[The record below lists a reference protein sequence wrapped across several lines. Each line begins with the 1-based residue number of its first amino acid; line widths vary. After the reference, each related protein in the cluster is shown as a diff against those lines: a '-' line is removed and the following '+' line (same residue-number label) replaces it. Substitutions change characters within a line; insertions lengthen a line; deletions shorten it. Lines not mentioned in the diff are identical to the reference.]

1 MPSYHPQELL
11 PHVVTLVDW
20 RDKAR
25 FEKDEDQSPLW
36 VLFAV
41 ESGSFRFELE
51 KHRGNAEKGSLV
63 LCPPNTVLKRV
74 MLRPSSFL
82 VLYFTW
88 RSETGEEIR
97 GDELLQP
104 NPTGLSVMTDKQ
116 RFASNCGYLRLLKSR
131 MDAPSV
137 ARRNFLL
144 QDLWHQY
151 GWECETSRRRTTPVY
166 DDPLMDEARTILTE
180 SACHPLGL
188 GQLSDRL
195 GLSTVQLS
203 RRFRRK
209 FGVNPSEFVSE
220 LRLDKACALLAET
233 GLTLDAIAAE
243 CGYAN
248 GYYLS
253 RVFSQKMGISPSE
266 YRKAHRI

>member
-1 MPSYHPQELL
+1 MPIYHPQELL
-11 PHVVTLVDW
+11 PHVVTLVGW

-41 ESGSFRFELE
+41 ESGSFRFELGR
-51 KHRGNAEKGSLV
+51 HRGIAEKGSLV
-63 LCPPNTVLKRV
+63 LCPPNTALKRG
-74 MLRPSSFL
+74 MLRPTTFL

-88 RSETGEEIR
+88 RSEAGEDIR
-97 GDELLQP
+97 DDECLHP
-104 NPTGLSVMTDKQ
+104 NPSGHIVITDKQ
-116 RFASNCGYLRLLKSR
+116 RFANNCAYFRMLKSR

-137 ARRNFLL
+137 ARRNFLVH
-144 QDLWHQY
+144 DLWHQY
-151 GWECETSRRRTTPVY
+151 GWEYENSRRHSKPEH
-166 DDPLMDEARTILTE
+166 DDPLMDEARTVLIE
-180 SACHPLGL
+180 NAYQPFGIN
-188 GQLSDRL
+188 QLSDRL
-195 GLSTVQLS
+195 GLSTVQFS

-209 FGVNPSEFVSE
+209 FGVNPSDFVSE
-220 LRLDKACALLAET
+220 LRLDKACALLSET
-233 GLTLDAIAAE
+233 RLTLDAIAAV

-253 RVFSQKMGISPSE
+253 RVFSQKTGISPSE